1 MLLPL
6 FNLQKYKTMKS
17 KMPYIL
23 TGLAI
28 LAELIVIAVC
38 VFLVIFTPKEEIGLR
53 CILYAFIF
61 WHLFFDPTGP
71 FQMFSPRKLR
81 ERFKTLEDRFS

>member
-1 MLLPL
+1 
-6 FNLQKYKTMKS
+6 MKS

-38 VFLVIFTPKEEIGLR
+38 VLLAIFTPKEESGLR
-53 CILYAFIF
+53 CILYVFIF
-61 WHLFFDPTGP
+61 WHLFYDPTGP
-71 FQMFSPRKLR
+71 FQMFTPKKIK
-81 ERFKTLEDRFS
+81 ERFLSLKNSFS

>member
-1 MLLPL
+1 
-6 FNLQKYKTMKS
+6 MKS

-38 VFLVIFTPKEEIGLR
+38 VLLAIFIPKEETGLI

-61 WHLFFDPTGP
+61 WHIFYDPTGP
-71 FQMFSPRKLR
+71 IQMFTPKKLK
-81 ERFKTLEDRFS
+81 ERFRSLQKAFS

>member
-1 MLLPL
+1 
-6 FNLQKYKTMKS
+6 MKS

-23 TGLAI
+23 TGLAV

-38 VFLVIFTPKEEIGLR
+38 VFLVIFTPKEETGLK
-53 CILYAFIF
+53 CILYAFII

-71 FQMFSPRKLR
+71 YQMFSPKKIK
-81 ERFKTLEDRFS
+81 ERFLSLKNSFS

>member
-1 MLLPL
+1 
-6 FNLQKYKTMKS
+6 MKS

-38 VFLVIFTPKEEIGLR
+38 VFLVIFTPKEETGLQ
-53 CILYAFIF
+53 CILYAFIL
-61 WHLFFDPTGP
+61 WHIFLDPTGP
-71 FQMFSPRKLR
+71 LQMFSPKKIKENFQAL
-81 ERFKTLEDRFS
+81 KIRFS

>member
-1 MLLPL
+1 
-6 FNLQKYKTMKS
+6 MKS

-28 LAELIVIAVC
+28 LAELIVITVC
-38 VFLVIFTPKEEIGLR
+38 VLLTIFTPKEETGLI

-61 WHLFFDPTGP
+61 WHLFFDSTGP
-71 FQMFSPRKLR
+71 FQMFSPKKLR
-81 ERFKTLEDRFS
+81 ERFQALKIRFS

>member
-1 MLLPL
+1 
-6 FNLQKYKTMKS
+6 MKS

-23 TGLAI
+23 TGLAL
-28 LAELIVIAVC
+28 LAEAIVIAVC
-38 VFLVIFTPKEEIGLR
+38 VLLAIFTPKEETGLR

-71 FQMFSPRKLR
+71 FQMFSPKKIKENFRLLKI
-81 ERFKTLEDRFS
+81 RFS